1 LSEGDRIIAA
11 SDGLWDNFSSQEVY
25 RLVKGKS
32 SQEAMAILN
41 KKVKRAMASGGKRDN
56 LNIIIYDFRPGGK
69 EKKKVKVR

>member
-11 SDGLWDNFSSQEVY
+11 SDGLWDNFPSQEVY

-32 SQEAMAILN
+32 PQEAMAILN

-56 LNIIIYDFRPGGK
+56 LNIIIYDFRPDEK
-69 EKKKVKVR
+69 EKKES